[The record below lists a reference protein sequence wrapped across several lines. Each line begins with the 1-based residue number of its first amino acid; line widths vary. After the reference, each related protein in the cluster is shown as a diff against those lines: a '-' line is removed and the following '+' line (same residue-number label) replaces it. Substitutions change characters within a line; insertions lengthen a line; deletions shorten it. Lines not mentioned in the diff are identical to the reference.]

1 VSLAS
6 ILNEEFRGEVASLL
20 AEAPDQSARLLIDL
34 DSYGLVAHRVQVVA
48 FASMLRE
55 HGVRLGLRRFAEQP
69 EALLYL
75 HEIRPEY
82 IRVSGN
88 LLAAQAD
95 SPGARRLLAAV
106 QETAREI
113 GAVVDLAA
121 GS

>member
-1 VSLAS
+1 M
-6 ILNEEFRGEVASLL
+6 
-20 AEAPDQSARLLIDL
+20 
-34 DSYGLVAHRVQVVA
+34 VA
-48 FASMLRE
+48 FAAMLRE

>member
-1 VSLAS
+1 
-6 ILNEEFRGEVASLL
+6 
-20 AEAPDQSARLLIDL
+20 
-34 DSYGLVAHRVQVVA
+34 
-48 FASMLRE
+48 MLRQ

-69 EALLYL
+69 EVLLYL

-95 SPGARRLLAAV
+95 SPGARRLLEAV
-106 QETAREI
+106 RETAREL
-113 GAVVDLAA
+113 GAAVDLAA